1 MGFKMVEVAG
11 IEPASENLSHKASTC
26 LVGVFKFNLQPL
38 PSTGSDTGD
47 FALVSLRHHEPLLEL
62 AY

>member
-1 MGFKMVEVAG
+1 VEVAG

-26 LVGVFKFNLQPL
+26 LVGVFKFNLKLL
-38 PSTGSDTGD
+38 PSTGSATSD
-47 FALVSLRHHEPLLEL
+47 FALISFRHHEPLLEL